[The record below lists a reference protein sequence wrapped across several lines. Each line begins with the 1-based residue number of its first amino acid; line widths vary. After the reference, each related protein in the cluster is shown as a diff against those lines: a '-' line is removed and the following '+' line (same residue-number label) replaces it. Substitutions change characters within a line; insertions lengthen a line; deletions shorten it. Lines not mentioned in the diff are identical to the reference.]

1 MHMQTTLTLL
11 KNFIKTMKSCISI
24 SLETLHQIPVTK
36 VRRVMWVTMKED
48 ITLNISSEYLV
59 QDGEC
64 KVQDFICRL
73 HNFQNAM

>member
-1 MHMQTTLTLL
+1 
-11 KNFIKTMKSCISI
+11 
-24 SLETLHQIPVTK
+24 
-36 VRRVMWVTMKED
+36 MWVTMKED